1 MARKPNPSSIRLSPA
16 QRAYLRQCAKA
27 QGHSSMSDVVRGWI
41 DKRMRSDIIPGKS
54 GAQKGGTRIRR
65 KAA

>member
-41 DKRMRSDIIPGKS
+41 DKRMRSDIVLGKS
-54 GAQKGGTRIRR
+54 RTQKGGTR
-65 KAA
+65 AAQK